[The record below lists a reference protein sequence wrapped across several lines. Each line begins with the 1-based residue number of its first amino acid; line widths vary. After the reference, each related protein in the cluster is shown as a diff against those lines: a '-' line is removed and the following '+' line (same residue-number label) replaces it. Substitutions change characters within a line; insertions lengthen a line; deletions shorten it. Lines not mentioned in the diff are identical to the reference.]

1 MMLVKMMPEKQVKPL
16 KYTELNGISAKQL
29 AEHHDVLY
37 AGYVKKLNEI
47 RSKLVDADLSEA
59 NASYSFYGEL
69 KRQETFTANAIRL
82 HEMYFDN
89 LGGDGVC
96 TGDILQL
103 INEDFGSFE
112 AWKDDMMAAGI
123 CARGWVVCAFDWTD
137 GHIYNYV
144 CDAHNLGCIWGCS
157 PLVVLDVY
165 EHAYFIDYAT
175 ARKNYLD
182 AFFRNLDYSFV
193 NNLISQWNI
202 MTARSNIMAM
212 MRTRA

>member
-1 MMLVKMMPEKQVKPL
+1 MMTVKMPIEKQVKPL
-16 KYTELNGISAKQL
+16 KCTELNGISAKQL
-29 AEHHDVLY
+29 SEHHDVLY

-47 RSKLVDADLSEA
+47 RTKLVDADLSEA

-82 HEMYFDN
+82 HEDYFDN
-89 LGGDGVC
+89 LGGDGTC
-96 TGDILQL
+96 SGNILQL

-112 AWKDDMMAAGI
+112 AWKDDMMAAAM
-123 CARGWVVCAFDWTD
+123 CARGWVVCAFDATD
-137 GHIYNYV
+137 GHVYNYV
-144 CDAHNLGCIWGCS
+144 CDTHNLGCIWSCS

-182 AFFRNLDYSFV
+182 AFFRNLDFSFA
-193 NNLISQWNI
+193 NNRISERNI
-202 MTARSNIMAM
+202 MMLRSNTMAM
-212 MRTRA
+212 TRTGA